1 MVTTVGDED
10 QANELARELVMR
22 RQAACV
28 NMLSSMKS
36 VYRWKGKICRDSEYL
51 LIIKTEAS
59 EFEQVAD
66 TIREIHQYDLP
77 EILALEITKGDP
89 DFLAWIHA
97 SLDKNADD
105 FEDEEDGLPD
115 LDSM

>member
-66 TIREIHQYDLP
+66 TIREIHRYDLP
-77 EILALEITKGDP
+77 EILAFEITKGDP

-115 LDSM
+115 MDSM